1 MRVVFATS
9 IPFTQQHEVIMYT
22 QTIGKKYPI
31 EKLDLSAIYGN
42 SEYTTNLP
50 AENAKKIQ
58 TLEQLEQH
66 IQELLAQDSV
76 LVITDILIPNLKAI
90 YPLLKKYRLKIV
102 TINKE
107 IMGGWLIR
115 QGQAAQGFNQMN
127 FVQWFKGWLMLNP
140 FTASLI
146 HQLRYGSCQYD
157 YILASANLQPE
168 AGKEFVQIH
177 HVKYD
182 EYLQAKN
189 SENPIGE
196 KYILFIDSGLTTHPM
211 LQNAAHKLDHAY
223 YLNVINQYLDLLEQK
238 YKLKVVV
245 SVHPSAAYEQKAF
258 GDKLTMC
265 GKTPELVEHC
275 EFVVSHGSTSLI
287 NAILAR
293 KPMKILTSKAIEHS
307 ASNFMVC
314 YGLGFAKLLGL
325 ELVDLDHPQFHE
337 FSFDPAAYSRFETNY
352 LINAKCSD
360 KSNEELIYSFLQQ
373 LENEEPKNQ

>member
-1 MRVVFATS
+1 MRVIFATS

-31 EKLDLSAIYGN
+31 EKLDLSEIYAN
-42 SEYTTNLP
+42 ANYTTNLP

-66 IQELLAQDSV
+66 IQELLTQDSL

-115 QGQAAQGFNQMN
+115 QGQVAQGFNKMN
-127 FVQWFKGWLMLNP
+127 FVQWFKGWLMLNQ
-140 FTASLI
+140 FSASLI
-146 HQLRYGSCQYD
+146 HQMRYGSCQYD

-211 LQNAAHKLDHAY
+211 LEQRDNKLDHAY
-223 YLNVINQYLDLLEQK
+223 YLSVLNRYLDLVEQH
-238 YKLKVVV
+238 YGMKVVV
-245 SVHPSAAYEQKAF
+245 SIHPSAKYEPKDF
-258 GDKLTMC
+258 GNRLTTC

-275 EFVVSHGSTSLI
+275 EFVVSHGSTSLF
-287 NAILAR
+287 NAIWAR
-293 KPMKILTSKAIEHS
+293 KPMKILTSKKIENS
-307 ASNFMVC
+307 ASNDMEC
-314 YGLGFAKLLGL
+314 YGLGFAKLLNL
-325 ELVDLDHPQFHE
+325 EIVDLDCPKMNE
-337 FSFDPAAYSRFETNY
+337 FSVDRNAYAAFEEKY
-352 LINAKCSD
+352 LINKQSLNH
-360 KSNEELIYSFLQQ
+360 SNEALIFSFLEKMESEQ
-373 LENEEPKNQ
+373 NK

>member
-1 MRVVFATS
+1 MRVIFATS

-22 QTIGKKYPI
+22 QTIEKKYPI
-31 EKLDLSAIYGN
+31 EKLDLSEIYAN
-42 SEYTTNLP
+42 ANYTTNLP
-50 AENAKKIQ
+50 AENTKKIQ

-66 IQELLAQDSV
+66 IQELLTQDSL
-76 LVITDILIPNLKAI
+76 LVITDILIPNLKTI

-115 QGQAAQGFNQMN
+115 QGQVAQGFNKMN
-127 FVQWFKGWLMLNP
+127 FVQWFKGWLMLNQ
-140 FTASLI
+140 FSASLI
-146 HQLRYGSCQYD
+146 HKLRYGSCQYD

-223 YLNVINQYLDLLEQK
+223 YLNVINQYLDLLEQH
-238 YKLKVVV
+238 YGMKVVV
-245 SVHPSAAYEQKAF
+245 SIHPSAKYEPKDF
-258 GDKLTMC
+258 GNRLTTC

-275 EFVVSHGSTSLI
+275 EFVVSHGSTSLF
-287 NAILAR
+287 NAIWAR
-293 KPMKILTSKAIEHS
+293 KPMKILTSKKIENS
-307 ASNFMVC
+307 ASNDMEC
-314 YGLGFAKLLGL
+314 YGLGFAKLLNL
-325 ELVDLDHPQFHE
+325 EIVDLDCPKMNE
-337 FSFDPAAYSRFETNY
+337 FSVDRNAYAAFEEKY
-352 LINAKCSD
+352 LINKQSLNY
-360 KSNEELIYSFLQQ
+360 SNEALIFSFLEKMESEQ
-373 LENEEPKNQ
+373 NK

>member
-1 MRVVFATS
+1 MRVIFATS

-31 EKLDLSAIYGN
+31 EKLDLSDIYAN
-42 SEYTTNLP
+42 ANYTTNLP
-50 AENAKKIQ
+50 AENTKKIQ

-66 IQELLAQDSV
+66 IRELLTQDSV
-76 LVITDILIPNLKAI
+76 LVITDILIPNLKTI

-115 QGQAAQGFNQMN
+115 QGQVAQGFNKMN
-127 FVQWFKGWLMLNP
+127 FVQWFKGWLMLNQ
-140 FTASLI
+140 FSASLI
-146 HQLRYGSCQYD
+146 HKIRYSSCQYD

-245 SVHPSAAYEQKAF
+245 SIHPSAKYEPKDF
-258 GDKLTMC
+258 GNRLTTC

-275 EFVVSHGSTSLI
+275 EFVVSHGSTSLF
-287 NAILAR
+287 NAIWAR
-293 KPMKILTSKAIEHS
+293 KPMKILTSKKIENS
-307 ASNFMVC
+307 ASNDMEC
-314 YGLGFAKLLGL
+314 YGLGFAKLLNL
-325 ELVDLDHPQFHE
+325 EIVDLDCPKMNE
-337 FSFDPAAYSRFETNY
+337 FSVDLDAYAAFEAKY
-352 LINAKCSD
+352 LINKQSLNH
-360 KSNEELIYSFLQQ
+360 SNEALIFSFLEKMESEQ
-373 LENEEPKNQ
+373 NK

>member
-31 EKLDLSAIYGN
+31 EKLDLSEIYGN
-42 SEYTTNLP
+42 SDYTTNLP

-66 IQELLAQDSV
+66 IQELLTQDSL
-76 LVITDILIPNLKAI
+76 LVITDILIPNLKTI

-115 QGQAAQGFNQMN
+115 QGQVAQGFNKMN
-127 FVQWFKGWLMLNP
+127 FVQWFKGWLMLNQ
-140 FTASLI
+140 FSASLI
-146 HQLRYGSCQYD
+146 HQMRYGSCQYD

-211 LQNAAHKLDHAY
+211 LEQRDNKLDHAY
-223 YLNVINQYLDLLEQK
+223 YLSVLNRYLDLVEQH
-238 YKLKVVV
+238 YGMKVVV
-245 SVHPSAAYEQKAF
+245 SIHPSAKYEPKDF
-258 GDKLTMC
+258 GNRLTTC

-275 EFVVSHGSTSLI
+275 EFVVSHGSTSLF
-287 NAILAR
+287 NAIWAR
-293 KPMKILTSKAIEHS
+293 KPMKILTSKKIENS
-307 ASNFMVC
+307 ASNDMEC
-314 YGLGFAKLLGL
+314 YGLGFAKLLNL
-325 ELVDLDHPQFHE
+325 EIVDLDCPKMNE
-337 FSFDPAAYSRFETNY
+337 FSVDRNAYAAFEEKY
-352 LINAKCSD
+352 LINKQSLNH
-360 KSNEELIYSFLQQ
+360 SNEALIFSFLEKMESEQ
-373 LENEEPKNQ
+373 NK